1 MAVVRRERRR
11 RNGGAGS
18 RAMAVSGAASR
29 LRLGQLP
36 SGGLPPF
43 GFLSISLL
51 SLSPSASFM
60 IHGLKIT
67 SAATLRSGFWYS
79 SGSNNS
85 NISSPDDV
93 DINSGYPLQELMI
106 VENAAS
112 KGALCLDGTPPAYHL
127 SERFGPRKGNSM
139 VYFLGSAWF
148 PIVSD
153 CLARMNGHLG
163 SSTKWNNTKTI
174 QRFEGILYN
183 SSKFN
188 PDFRSWTKVMARYC
202 DGSSFT
208 GDVDPITGLHFR
220 GKRVFDAIV
229 DDLLFSKGMKDA
241 KEVLFTSGFAGELAV
256 IIYYDRFANHFP
268 NTTNVKCLSDGG
280 FFLLSNNPLQA

>member
-1 MAVVRRERRR
+1 MTTGQQHQEVVVEST
-11 RNGGAGS
+11 NGQQQHANEDGVGQQQQEELTS
-18 RAMAVSGAASR
+18 T
-29 LRLGQLP
+29 LG
-36 SGGLPPF
+36 
-43 GFLSISLL
+43 I
-51 SLSPSASFM
+51 
-60 IHGLKIT
+60 
-67 SAATLRSGFWYS
+67 
-79 SGSNNS
+79 
-85 NISSPDDV
+85 
-93 DINSGYPLQELMI
+93 LQETTI

-127 SERFGPRKGNSM
+127 SEGFGPGKGNWM
-139 VYFLGSAWF
+139 
-148 PIVSD
+148 
-153 CLARMNGHLG
+153 
-163 SSTKWNNTKTI
+163 NNTTI
-174 QRFEGILYN
+174 QRFECILHN

-188 PDFRSWTKVMARYC
+188 PDFRSWTKVMVRYC
-202 DGSSFT
+202 DGSSLT
-208 GDVDPITGLHFR
+208 GDVDPTIGLHFR